1 MNVEDKLK
9 VAVIAAVQAYID
21 NEQDKQAVHAGQVLN
36 AWKMGARRELMNRR
50 KLANRGNPARVS
62 LRRYSFL

>member
-1 MNVEDKLK
+1 MDDKMK
-9 VAVIAAVQAYID
+9 AAVIAAVKAYI
-21 NEQDKQAVHAGQVLN
+21 ESEGEKSTVLAGQVLN

-50 KLANRGNPARVS
+50 KLINRGNPERVN

>member
-1 MNVEDKLK
+1 MDDKTK
-9 VAVIAAVQAYID
+9 AAVIAAVKAYI
-21 NEQDKQAVHAGQVLN
+21 ESEEGKSTVMAGQVLN

-50 KLANRGNPARVS
+50 KLANRGNPARVN

>member
-1 MNVEDKLK
+1 MDTKMK
-9 VAVIAAVQAYID
+9 AAVIAAVRAYM
-21 NEQDKQAVHAGQVLN
+21 ESEVESRTVQAGQVLN